1 MNSPDL
7 LRQQQWGAQQ
17 KAQLDEKFGVGPWG
31 QSMLPQAQPM
41 RNMFELAER
50 DPQAYNRLQAQVATG
65 AMPNP
70 FEEAGSGGGSG
81 GSRSGFSGGGS
92 GGGNP
97 LQRMTSVRPPS
108 TLTGTAPVFKGAKA
122 IDPYE
127 SVRGMN
133 NYANLPAKPSKRYFN
148 PFT

>member
-31 QSMLPQAQPM
+31 QSMLPQAQSM

-50 DPQAYNRLQAQVATG
+50 DPQAYNRLE
-65 AMPNP
+65 AMTAIQNARQNP
-70 FEEAGSGGGSG
+70 FAGSGGG
-81 GSRSGFSGGGS
+81 GGG
-92 GGGNP
+92 GGGGG
-97 LQRMTSVRPPS
+97 LGGADYLDKLTTVSTPS
-108 TLTGTAPVFKGAKA
+108 SLRGTAPVFKGMKA

-133 NYANLPAKPSKRYFN
+133 SYANLPAKPSKKYFN